1 MNKKRG
7 KIKYFILPLSMIFI
21 LTGVM
26 REEHLTVLKK
36 AVAICL
42 ECIGVG

>member
-1 MNKKRG
+1 MLKKARVVILITSIGFMSYGIFRG
-7 KIKYFILPLSMIFI
+7 EMAY
-21 LTGVM
+21 
-26 REEHLTVLKK
+26 VLKK